1 MEQIERSLSN
11 TENSNENDASTM
23 GSTMDKSVDM
33 DMSFS
38 VVSDET
44 LDMTKTKSIGEQE
57 NSGGG
62 NPFGRNGAFA
72 NAEGNVVAE
81 NSPKRRNNRPLITT
95 VEPKEKNRRK
105 RRKRKSGKID
115 LVCLIMRR
123 TRAMKMLLINLPS
136 INNK

>member
-11 TENSNENDASTM
+11 AENSSETDANTM

-44 LDMTKTKSIGEQE
+44 LDMTKTKSIIEQE

-62 NPFGRNGAFA
+62 NPFGRKVRLPTQK
-72 NAEGNVVAE
+72 EILWQ
-81 NSPKRRNNRPLITT
+81 KTH
-95 VEPKEKNRRK
+95 PKEEIIVR
-105 RRKRKSGKID
+105 
-115 LVCLIMRR
+115 
-123 TRAMKMLLINLPS
+123 
-136 INNK
+136 